1 MCDAIN
7 KMKEKSIFQVVI
19 LQIMT
24 ESLNRNHLMSLK
36 KVIYFVN

>member
-19 LQIMT
+19 VIMT
-24 ESLNRNHLMSLK
+24 ESLNRNHLMSVK